1 MNRPGRNPFV
11 FFWLM
16 LVLSLAAP
24 AAQADYSIPDMVQKY
39 GPAVVNISSTR
50 IMHGPRGINP
60 EQEQLFQF
68 FRQFLPPGQMP
79 PQMQIPGQQEFPARD
94 SGSGFIISPDGY
106 ILTNAHV
113 VKDSD
118 DVVVKLTNKREYTA
132 KVVGS
137 DPVSDI
143 ALLKIRAS
151 DLPVVTLGNP
161 DKLRVGDQVVAI
173 GSPFGFENSV
183 TSGIVSA
190 MKRSLPD
197 ESYVPFIQTD
207 VPINPGNSGGPLF
220 NMQGQVVG
228 INSQIYT
235 RSGGYQGLSFAIP
248 INVAMYVADQIKT
261 GHKIAR
267 GWLGVSIQEVTGEL
281 ADSFGLPQPEGALV
295 ATVEK
300 SSPAE
305 RAGMLPS
312 DVILKFDGKAVH
324 SSSDLPLMVS
334 MTKPGTD
341 VPVEV
346 WRKGQMKT
354 LNVKLGTLPVHMT
367 EASAGLQK
375 QSHLRGGLV
384 LGELSPAQRKELK
397 LDHGLL
403 VEDSSGDALLAGI
416 RVGDVI
422 LAVNNSEVGTVA
434 QFRHA
439 IDAVPVGKSV
449 ALLVRRGNSTVY
461 VPMKLSTAAK

>member
-1 MNRPGRNPFV
+1 MNRPGSRNPIFL
-11 FFWLM
+11 FWLM
-16 LVLSLAAP
+16 LVMALAAP
-24 AAQADYSIPDMVQKY
+24 VARADYSIPDLVQKY

-50 IMHGPRGINP
+50 IMHSPGGGNP

-79 PQMQIPGQQEFPARD
+79 PQLQSPGPKEFPARD

-106 ILTNAHV
+106 ILTNDHV
-113 VKDSD
+113 INGSN

-132 KVVGS
+132 KVVGA

-143 ALLKIRAS
+143 ALLKIDAK

-161 DKLRVGDQVVAI
+161 DNLRVGDQVVAI

-190 MKRSLPD
+190 LKRSLPD
-197 ESYVPFIQTD
+197 ANYVPFIQTD

-248 INVAMYVADQIKT
+248 INVAMYVADQLKA

-281 ADSFGLPQPEGALV
+281 ADSFGLPRPEGALV

-300 SSPAE
+300 GGPAE
-305 RAGMLPS
+305 KAGMRPS
-312 DVILKFDGKAVH
+312 DVILKFDGKPVR
-324 SSSDLPLMVS
+324 SSRDLPLMVS
-334 MTKPGTD
+334 MTKPGSS

-346 WRKGQMKT
+346 WRKGQVKT
-354 LNVKLGTLPVHMT
+354 LDVTLGALPVQV
-367 EASAGLQK
+367 ANAGAGAQK
-375 QSHLRGGLV
+375 QSRLRGGLV

-397 LDHGLL
+397 LDNGLL

-422 LAVNNSEVGTVA
+422 LAVNNTEVNTVA
-434 QFRHA
+434 QFRRA
-439 IDAVPVGKSV
+439 IDAVPRGKSV

-461 VPMKLSTAAK
+461 VPMKLSTAG

>member
-1 MNRPGRNPFV
+1 MNRPGSRNPIFLI
-11 FFWLM
+11 WLM
-16 LVLSLAAP
+16 LVMALAVPVAR
-24 AAQADYSIPDMVQKY
+24 ADYSVPDLVQKY

-50 IMHGPRGINP
+50 IMHSPGGVNP

-79 PQMQIPGQQEFPARD
+79 PQLQSPAPQEFPARD

-106 ILTNAHV
+106 ILTNDHV
-113 VKDSD
+113 INGSN

-132 KVVGS
+132 KVVGA

-143 ALLKIRAS
+143 ALLKIDAK

-161 DKLRVGDQVVAI
+161 DNLRVGDQVVAI

-190 MKRSLPD
+190 LRRSLPD
-197 ESYVPFIQTD
+197 ANYVPFIQTD

-248 INVAMYVADQIKT
+248 INVAMYVADQLKA

-281 ADSFGLPQPEGALV
+281 ADSFGLPRPEGALV

-300 SSPAE
+300 GGPAE
-305 RAGMLPS
+305 KAGMRPS
-312 DVILKFDGKAVH
+312 DVILKFDGKPVR
-324 SSSDLPLMVS
+324 SSRDLPLMVS
-334 MTKPGTD
+334 MTKPGSS

-346 WRKGQMKT
+346 WRKGQVKT
-354 LNVKLGTLPVHMT
+354 LDVTLGALPVQV
-367 EASAGLQK
+367 ANAGAGAQK
-375 QSHLRGGLV
+375 QSRLRGGLV

-422 LAVNNSEVGTVA
+422 LAVNNTEVDTVA
-434 QFRHA
+434 QFRRA
-439 IDAVPVGKSV
+439 IDAVPRGKSV

-461 VPMKLSTAAK
+461 VPMKLSTAG